1 MRKGKL
7 LALGLAFCL
16 GVSGVWCFP
25 DSALA
30 AEPQTDKLQSEHVS
44 GQDHITSMDDEGN
57 ITDADSSAKLIENP
71 AGPNKSRSGEP
82 QVVNFRTKN
91 NEITEFIEQETAN
104 PGYTNGAYGADAV
117 YLGSANGKY
126 KFMLSGVVGW
136 VKEDEVQVVNLSQAK
151 AVSCYEVKDGKLL
164 HHIVQDMTTPGYAT
178 SLNNGPAPS
187 YLETGT
193 VYYSYDGHYFY
204 TDYGIMVQDYRADQ
218 RTNSV
223 NPQEPYYNYFQY
235 LPMRSQSAYT
245 AEELNKVLDTIVK
258 PDSKMKNIGEA
269 LVENQNTYGVQGLL
283 MAGIAANESN
293 WGKSSISQKKNNL
306 FGLNATD
313 AAPGENA
320 SQYSSVEACIKDFAK
335 GWISEGY
342 LYPEDYRYHGGFLGN
357 KASGLNVKYASDPY
371 WGEKAANIVWR
382 LDSAMGE
389 KDANAHTL
397 AVKEM
402 IPGKHL
408 SVNVRKERSASST
421 RLYKTGKAAN
431 YVVLLREEEPQEG
444 FYEIQSDA
452 VLDKGRNTVV
462 KKNGA
467 YHFDSMYAYMS
478 ADYLTVV
485 SPKQTGE
492 QQQEQNQEENQE
504 QLPQE
509 PENEGENIPAEK
521 TLDSIR
527 IVNPPA
533 KTVYTEGEVFAAEGM
548 KVMAKWS
555 NGTENDISTEIIYL
569 QKPLQ
574 LSDTEL
580 RIQYTYEGVTKEVI
594 QKITV
599 SPKVEIKPAALFI
612 TPDTVEL
619 KPGESQQFQAEI
631 KNQEMSELLW
641 EVLGNQSAQ
650 TVVDSNGKLTLGQ
663 DETADKLLVRVS
675 LKADAGITTDAMI
688 TLMKSPESEGSK
700 EEGQVEKPEV
710 PQQEKPEEGEGQQE
724 VPQPDGESEEI
735 KTDSSHE
742 EKEEPYVEGQK
753 IEGQKAEKQSPQK
766 DSEKVNGRSVKTGDN
781 LQTGFWILLL
791 SVSGLIGAG
800 AYQSRKKK

>member
-7 LALGLAFCL
+7 LAWGLAFCL
-16 GVSGVWCFP
+16 GVSGVWYFS

-30 AEPQTDKLQSEHVS
+30 AEPQTDKLQNEYVS

-71 AGPNKSRSGEP
+71 AGPKKTRSGEP

-136 VKEDEVQVVNLSQAK
+136 VKEDEVQVVNLSQVK

-187 YLETGT
+187 YLEPGT

-204 TDYGIMVQDYRADQ
+204 THYGVMVQDYRADQ

-223 NPQEPYYNYFQY
+223 NPQEAYYNYFQY
-235 LPMRSQSAYT
+235 LPMRSKSAYT
-245 AEELNKVLDTIVK
+245 AEELNKALDTIVK
-258 PDSKMKNIGEA
+258 PDSKMKSIGEA
-269 LVENQNTYGVQGLL
+269 LVKNQNTYGVQGLL

-408 SVNVRKERSASST
+408 SVNVRKERNASST

-467 YHFDSMYAYMS
+467 YHFDAMYAYMS

-485 SPKQTGE
+485 STKQTGE
-492 QQQEQNQEENQE
+492 EQQEQP
-504 QLPQE
+504 PQK
-509 PENEGENIPAEK
+509 PETEGENIPAEK
-521 TLDSIR
+521 TLDSIK
-527 IVNPPA
+527 IVNPPV
-533 KTVYTEGEVFAAEGM
+533 KTVYTEGEAFEAEGI

-555 NGTENDISTEIIYL
+555 DGTENDISTEIMYS

-580 RIQYTYEGVTKEVI
+580 RIQYTYGVVTKETI

-599 SPKVEIKPAALFI
+599 SPKEEIKPAALFV

-641 EVLGNQSAQ
+641 EVLGKQSAQ

-675 LKADAGITTDAMI
+675 LKVDASITADAMI
-688 TLMKSPESEGSK
+688 TLMKSPELEGSG
-700 EEGQVEKPEV
+700 EDSRVENSEV
-710 PQQEKPEEGEGQQE
+710 PQQEQTETGEETPEA
-724 VPQPDGESEEI
+724 PRSEES
-735 KTDSSHE
+735 K
-742 EKEEPYVEGQK
+742 EPYVKGQK
-753 IEGQKAEKQSPQK
+753 IEGQKAEKQSVQK

>member
-7 LALGLAFCL
+7 LAWGLAFCL
-16 GVSGVWCFP
+16 GVSGVWYFS

-30 AEPQTDKLQSEHVS
+30 AEPQTDKLQNEYVS
-44 GQDHITSMDDEGN
+44 GKDHITSMDDEGN

-71 AGPNKSRSGEP
+71 AGPKKTRSGEP

-136 VKEDEVQVVNLSQAK
+136 VKEDEVQVVNLSQVK

-187 YLETGT
+187 YLEPGT

-204 TDYGIMVQDYRADQ
+204 THYGVMVQDYRADQ

-223 NPQEPYYNYFQY
+223 NPQEAYYNYFQY
-235 LPMRSQSAYT
+235 LPMRSKSAYT
-245 AEELNKVLDTIVK
+245 AEELNKALDTIVK
-258 PDSKMKNIGEA
+258 PDSKMKSIGEA
-269 LVENQNTYGVQGLL
+269 LVKNQNTYGVQGLL

-389 KDANAHTL
+389 KDANPHTL

-408 SVNVRKERSASST
+408 SVNVRKERNASST

-467 YHFDSMYAYMS
+467 YHFDAMYAYMS

-485 SPKQTGE
+485 STKQTGE
-492 QQQEQNQEENQE
+492 EQQEQP
-504 QLPQE
+504 PQK

-521 TLDSIR
+521 TLDSIK
-527 IVNPPA
+527 IVNPPV
-533 KTVYTEGEVFAAEGM
+533 KTVYTEGEAFAAEGM

-555 NGTENDISTEIIYL
+555 DGTENDISTEIMYS

-580 RIQYTYEGVTKEVI
+580 RIQYTYGVVTKEAI

-599 SPKVEIKPAALFI
+599 SQKEEIKPAALFV

-641 EVLGNQSAQ
+641 EVLGKQSAQ

-675 LKADAGITTDAMI
+675 LKADASITADAMI
-688 TLMKSPESEGSK
+688 TLMKSPELEGSG
-700 EEGQVEKPEV
+700 EDSRVENPEV
-710 PQQEKPEEGEGQQE
+710 PQQEKTETGEETPEA
-724 VPQPDGESEEI
+724 PRSEES
-735 KTDSSHE
+735 K
-742 EKEEPYVEGQK
+742 EPYVEGQK
-753 IEGQKAEKQSPQK
+753 IEGQKAEKQSVQK

>member
-7 LALGLAFCL
+7 LAWGLAFCL
-16 GVSGVWCFP
+16 GVSGVWYFS

-30 AEPQTDKLQSEHVS
+30 AEPQTDKLQNEYVS

-71 AGPNKSRSGEP
+71 AGPNKTRSGEP

-136 VKEDEVQVVNLSQAK
+136 VKEDEVQVVNLSQVK

-187 YLETGT
+187 YLEPGT

-204 TDYGIMVQDYRADQ
+204 TDYGVMVQDYRADQ

-223 NPQEPYYNYFQY
+223 NPQEAYYNYFQY
-235 LPMRSQSAYT
+235 LPMRSKSAYT
-245 AEELNKVLDTIVK
+245 AEELNKALDTIVK

-269 LVENQNTYGVQGLL
+269 LVKNQNTYGVQGLL

-408 SVNVRKERSASST
+408 SVNVRKERNASST

-467 YHFDSMYAYMS
+467 YHFDAMYAYMS

-485 SPKQTGE
+485 STKQTGE
-492 QQQEQNQEENQE
+492 EQQEQP
-504 QLPQE
+504 PQK

-521 TLDSIR
+521 TLDSIK
-527 IVNPPA
+527 IVNPPV
-533 KTVYTEGEVFAAEGM
+533 KTVYTEGEAFEAEGI

-555 NGTENDISTEIIYL
+555 DGTENDISTEIMYS

-580 RIQYTYEGVTKEVI
+580 RIQYTYGVVTKETI

-599 SPKVEIKPAALFI
+599 SPKEEIKPAALFV

-641 EVLGNQSAQ
+641 EVLGKQSAQ

-675 LKADAGITTDAMI
+675 LKADASITADAMI
-688 TLMKSPESEGSK
+688 TLMKSPELEGSG
-700 EEGQVEKPEV
+700 EDSRVENSEV
-710 PQQEKPEEGEGQQE
+710 PQQEQTETGEETPEA
-724 VPQPDGESEEI
+724 PRSEES
-735 KTDSSHE
+735 K
-742 EKEEPYVEGQK
+742 EPYVKGQK
-753 IEGQKAEKQSPQK
+753 IEGQKAEKQSVQK

>member
-1 MRKGKL
+1 MQQ
-7 LALGLAFCL
+7 C
-16 GVSGVWCFP
+16 
-25 DSALA
+25 
-30 AEPQTDKLQSEHVS
+30 
-44 GQDHITSMDDEGN
+44 
-57 ITDADSSAKLIENP
+57 
-71 AGPNKSRSGEP
+71 RSD
-82 QVVNFRTKN
+82 VV
-91 NEITEFIEQETAN
+91 
-104 PGYTNGAYGADAV
+104 
-117 YLGSANGKY
+117 L
-126 KFMLSGVVGW
+126 
-136 VKEDEVQVVNLSQAK
+136 
-151 AVSCYEVKDGKLL
+151 VSCYEVKDGKLL

-187 YLETGT
+187 YLEPGT

-204 TDYGIMVQDYRADQ
+204 THYGVMVQDYRADQ

-223 NPQEPYYNYFQY
+223 NPQEAYYNYFQY
-235 LPMRSQSAYT
+235 LPMRSKSAYT
-245 AEELNKVLDTIVK
+245 AEELNKALDTIVK
-258 PDSKMKNIGEA
+258 PDSKMKSIGEA
-269 LVENQNTYGVQGLL
+269 LVKNQNTYGVQGLL

-408 SVNVRKERSASST
+408 SVNVRKERNASST

-467 YHFDSMYAYMS
+467 YHFDAMYAYMS

-485 SPKQTGE
+485 STKQTGE
-492 QQQEQNQEENQE
+492 EQQEQP
-504 QLPQE
+504 PQK
-509 PENEGENIPAEK
+509 PETEGENIPAEK
-521 TLDSIR
+521 TLDSIK
-527 IVNPPA
+527 IVNPPV
-533 KTVYTEGEVFAAEGM
+533 KTVHTEGEAFEAEGI

-555 NGTENDISTEIIYL
+555 DGTENDISTEIMYS

-580 RIQYTYEGVTKEVI
+580 RIQYTYGVVTKETI

-599 SPKVEIKPAALFI
+599 SPKEEIKPAALFV

-641 EVLGNQSAQ
+641 EVLGKQSAQ

-675 LKADAGITTDAMI
+675 LKADASITADAMI
-688 TLMKSPESEGSK
+688 TLMKSPELEGSG
-700 EEGQVEKPEV
+700 EDSRVENSEV
-710 PQQEKPEEGEGQQE
+710 PQQEQTETGEETPEA
-724 VPQPDGESEEI
+724 PRSEES
-735 KTDSSHE
+735 K
-742 EKEEPYVEGQK
+742 EPYVKGQK
-753 IEGQKAEKQSPQK
+753 IEGQKAEKQSVQK

>member
-7 LALGLAFCL
+7 LAWGLAFCL
-16 GVSGVWCFP
+16 GVSGVWYFS

-30 AEPQTDKLQSEHVS
+30 AEPQTDKLQNEYVS

-71 AGPNKSRSGEP
+71 AGPKKTRSGEP

-136 VKEDEVQVVNLSQAK
+136 VKEDEVQVVNLSQVK

-187 YLETGT
+187 YLEPGT

-204 TDYGIMVQDYRADQ
+204 THYGVMVQDYRADQ

-223 NPQEPYYNYFQY
+223 NPQEAYYNYFQY
-235 LPMRSQSAYT
+235 LPMRSKSAYT
-245 AEELNKVLDTIVK
+245 AEELNKALDTIVK
-258 PDSKMKNIGEA
+258 PDSKMKSIGEA
-269 LVENQNTYGVQGLL
+269 LVKNQNTYGVQGLL

-408 SVNVRKERSASST
+408 SVNVRKERNASST

-467 YHFDSMYAYMS
+467 YHFDAMYAYMS

-485 SPKQTGE
+485 STKQTGE
-492 QQQEQNQEENQE
+492 EQQEQP
-504 QLPQE
+504 PQK
-509 PENEGENIPAEK
+509 PETEGENIPAEK
-521 TLDSIR
+521 TLDSIK
-527 IVNPPA
+527 IVNPPV
-533 KTVYTEGEVFAAEGM
+533 KTVYTEGEAFAAEGM

-555 NGTENDISTEIIYL
+555 DGTENDISTEIMYS

-580 RIQYTYEGVTKEVI
+580 RIQYTYGVVTKEAI

-599 SPKVEIKPAALFI
+599 SQKEEIKPAALFV

-641 EVLGNQSAQ
+641 EVLGKQSAQ

-675 LKADAGITTDAMI
+675 LKADASITADAMI
-688 TLMKSPESEGSK
+688 TLMKSPELEGSG
-700 EEGQVEKPEV
+700 EDSRVENPEV
-710 PQQEKPEEGEGQQE
+710 PQQEKTETGEETPEA
-724 VPQPDGESEEI
+724 PRSEES
-735 KTDSSHE
+735 K
-742 EKEEPYVEGQK
+742 EPYVEGQK
-753 IEGQKAEKQSPQK
+753 IEGQKAEKQSVQK

>member
-7 LALGLAFCL
+7 LAWGLAFCL
-16 GVSGVWCFP
+16 GVSGVWYFS

-30 AEPQTDKLQSEHVS
+30 AEPQTDKLQNEYVS

-71 AGPNKSRSGEP
+71 AGPNKTRSGEP

-136 VKEDEVQVVNLSQAK
+136 VKEDEVQVVNLSQVK

-187 YLETGT
+187 YLEPGT

-204 TDYGIMVQDYRADQ
+204 TDYGVMVQDYRADQ

-223 NPQEPYYNYFQY
+223 NPQEAYYNYFQY
-235 LPMRSQSAYT
+235 LPMRSKSAYT
-245 AEELNKVLDTIVK
+245 AEELNKALDTIVK

-269 LVENQNTYGVQGLL
+269 LVKSQNTYGVQGLL

-408 SVNVRKERSASST
+408 SVNVRKERNASST

-467 YHFDSMYAYMS
+467 YHFDAMYAYMS

-485 SPKQTGE
+485 STKQTGE
-492 QQQEQNQEENQE
+492 EQQEQP
-504 QLPQE
+504 PQK

-521 TLDSIR
+521 TLDSIK
-527 IVNPPA
+527 IVNPPV
-533 KTVYTEGEVFAAEGM
+533 KTVYTEGEAFEAEGI

-555 NGTENDISTEIIYL
+555 DGTENDISTEIMYS

-580 RIQYTYEGVTKEVI
+580 RIQYTYGVVTKETI

-599 SPKVEIKPAALFI
+599 SPKEEIKPAALFV

-641 EVLGNQSAQ
+641 EVLGKQSAQ

-675 LKADAGITTDAMI
+675 LKADASITADAMI
-688 TLMKSPESEGSK
+688 TLMKSPELEGSG
-700 EEGQVEKPEV
+700 EDSRVENSEV
-710 PQQEKPEEGEGQQE
+710 PQQEQTETGEETPEA
-724 VPQPDGESEEI
+724 PRSEES
-735 KTDSSHE
+735 K
-742 EKEEPYVEGQK
+742 EPYVKGQK
-753 IEGQKAEKQSPQK
+753 IEGQKAEKQSVQK

>member
-7 LALGLAFCL
+7 LAWGLAFCL
-16 GVSGVWCFP
+16 GVSGVWYFS

-30 AEPQTDKLQSEHVS
+30 AEPQTDKLQNEYVS

-71 AGPNKSRSGEP
+71 AGPKKTRSGEP

-136 VKEDEVQVVNLSQAK
+136 VKEDEVQVVNLSQVK

-187 YLETGT
+187 YLEPGT

-204 TDYGIMVQDYRADQ
+204 THYGVMVQDYRADQ

-223 NPQEPYYNYFQY
+223 NPQEAYYNYFQY
-235 LPMRSQSAYT
+235 LPMRSKSAYT
-245 AEELNKVLDTIVK
+245 AEELNKALDTIVK
-258 PDSKMKNIGEA
+258 PDSKMKSIGEA
-269 LVENQNTYGVQGLL
+269 LVKNQNTYGVQGLL

-408 SVNVRKERSASST
+408 SVNVRKERNASST

-467 YHFDSMYAYMS
+467 YHFDAMYAYMS

-485 SPKQTGE
+485 STKQTGE
-492 QQQEQNQEENQE
+492 EQQEQP
-504 QLPQE
+504 PQK
-509 PENEGENIPAEK
+509 PETEGENIPAEK
-521 TLDSIR
+521 TLDSIK
-527 IVNPPA
+527 IVNPPV
-533 KTVYTEGEVFAAEGM
+533 KTVYTEGEAFEAEGI

-555 NGTENDISTEIIYL
+555 DGTENDISTEIMYS

-580 RIQYTYEGVTKEVI
+580 RIQYTYGVVTKETI

-599 SPKVEIKPAALFI
+599 SPKEEIKPAALFV

-641 EVLGNQSAQ
+641 EVLGKQSAQ

-675 LKADAGITTDAMI
+675 LKADASITADAMI
-688 TLMKSPESEGSK
+688 TLMKSPELEGSG
-700 EEGQVEKPEV
+700 EDSRVENPEV
-710 PQQEKPEEGEGQQE
+710 PQQEQTETGEETPEA
-724 VPQPDGESEEI
+724 PRSEES
-735 KTDSSHE
+735 K
-742 EKEEPYVEGQK
+742 EPYVKGQK
-753 IEGQKAEKQSPQK
+753 IEGQKAEKQSVQK

>member
-7 LALGLAFCL
+7 LAWGLAFCL
-16 GVSGVWCFP
+16 GVSGVWYFS

-30 AEPQTDKLQSEHVS
+30 AEPQTDKLQNEYVS
-44 GQDHITSMDDEGN
+44 GKDHITSMDDEGN

-71 AGPNKSRSGEP
+71 AGPKKTRSGEP

-136 VKEDEVQVVNLSQAK
+136 VKEDEVQVVNLSQVK

-187 YLETGT
+187 YLEPGT

-204 TDYGIMVQDYRADQ
+204 THYGVMVQDYRADQ

-223 NPQEPYYNYFQY
+223 NPQEAYYNYFQY
-235 LPMRSQSAYT
+235 LPMRSKSAYT
-245 AEELNKVLDTIVK
+245 AEELNKALDTIVK
-258 PDSKMKNIGEA
+258 PDSKMKSIGEA
-269 LVENQNTYGVQGLL
+269 LVKNQNTYGVQGLL

-408 SVNVRKERSASST
+408 SVNVRKERNASST

-467 YHFDSMYAYMS
+467 YHFDAMYAYMS

-485 SPKQTGE
+485 STKQTGE
-492 QQQEQNQEENQE
+492 EQQEQP
-504 QLPQE
+504 PQK

-521 TLDSIR
+521 TLDSIK
-527 IVNPPA
+527 IVNPPV
-533 KTVYTEGEVFAAEGM
+533 KTVYTEGEAFAAEGM

-555 NGTENDISTEIIYL
+555 DGTENDISTEIMYS

-580 RIQYTYEGVTKEVI
+580 RIQYTYGVVTKEAI

-599 SPKVEIKPAALFI
+599 SQKEEIKPAALFV

-641 EVLGNQSAQ
+641 EVLGKQSAQ

-675 LKADAGITTDAMI
+675 LKADASITADAMI
-688 TLMKSPESEGSK
+688 TLMKSPELEGSG
-700 EEGQVEKPEV
+700 EDSRVENPEV
-710 PQQEKPEEGEGQQE
+710 PQQEKTETGEETPEA
-724 VPQPDGESEEI
+724 PRSEES
-735 KTDSSHE
+735 K
-742 EKEEPYVEGQK
+742 EPYVEGQK
-753 IEGQKAEKQSPQK
+753 IEGQKAEKQSVQK

>member
-7 LALGLAFCL
+7 LAWGLAFCL
-16 GVSGVWCFP
+16 GVSGVWYFS

-30 AEPQTDKLQSEHVS
+30 AEPQTDKLQNEYVS

-71 AGPNKSRSGEP
+71 AGPKKTRSGEP

-136 VKEDEVQVVNLSQAK
+136 VKEDEVQVVNLSQVK

-187 YLETGT
+187 YLEPGT

-204 TDYGIMVQDYRADQ
+204 THYGVMVQDYRADQ

-223 NPQEPYYNYFQY
+223 NPQEAYYNYFQY
-235 LPMRSQSAYT
+235 LPMRSKSAYT
-245 AEELNKVLDTIVK
+245 AEELNKALDTIVK
-258 PDSKMKNIGEA
+258 PDSKMKSIGEA
-269 LVENQNTYGVQGLL
+269 LVKNQNTYGVQGLL

-408 SVNVRKERSASST
+408 SVNVRKERNASST

-467 YHFDSMYAYMS
+467 YHFDAMYAYMS

-485 SPKQTGE
+485 STKQTGE
-492 QQQEQNQEENQE
+492 EQQEQP
-504 QLPQE
+504 PQK

-521 TLDSIR
+521 TLDSIK
-527 IVNPPA
+527 IVNPPV
-533 KTVYTEGEVFAAEGM
+533 KTVYTEGEAFEAEGI

-555 NGTENDISTEIIYL
+555 DGTENDISTEIMYS

-580 RIQYTYEGVTKEVI
+580 RIQYTYGVVTKETI

-599 SPKVEIKPAALFI
+599 SPKEEIKPAALFV

-641 EVLGNQSAQ
+641 EVLGKQSAQ

-675 LKADAGITTDAMI
+675 LKADASITADAMI
-688 TLMKSPESEGSK
+688 TLMKSPELEGSG
-700 EEGQVEKPEV
+700 EDSRVENSEV
-710 PQQEKPEEGEGQQE
+710 PQQEQTETGEETPEA
-724 VPQPDGESEEI
+724 PRSEES
-735 KTDSSHE
+735 K
-742 EKEEPYVEGQK
+742 EPYVKGQK
-753 IEGQKAEKQSPQK
+753 IEGQKAEKQSVQK

>member
-7 LALGLAFCL
+7 LAWGLAFCL
-16 GVSGVWCFP
+16 GVSGVWYFS

-30 AEPQTDKLQSEHVS
+30 AEPQTDKLQNEYVS

-71 AGPNKSRSGEP
+71 AGPKKTRSGEP

-136 VKEDEVQVVNLSQAK
+136 VKEDEVQVVNLSQVK

-187 YLETGT
+187 YLEPGT

-204 TDYGIMVQDYRADQ
+204 THYGVMVQDYRADQ

-223 NPQEPYYNYFQY
+223 NPQEAYYNYFQY
-235 LPMRSQSAYT
+235 LPMRSKSAYT
-245 AEELNKVLDTIVK
+245 AEELNKALDTIVK
-258 PDSKMKNIGEA
+258 PDSKMKSIGEA
-269 LVENQNTYGVQGLL
+269 LVKNQNTYGVQGLL

-408 SVNVRKERSASST
+408 SVNVRKERNASST

-467 YHFDSMYAYMS
+467 YHFDAMYAYMS

-485 SPKQTGE
+485 STKQTGE
-492 QQQEQNQEENQE
+492 EQQEQP
-504 QLPQE
+504 PQK

-521 TLDSIR
+521 TLDSIK
-527 IVNPPA
+527 IVNPPV
-533 KTVYTEGEVFAAEGM
+533 KTVYTEGEAFAAEGM

-555 NGTENDISTEIIYL
+555 DGTENDISTEIMYS

-580 RIQYTYEGVTKEVI
+580 RIQYTYGVVTKEAI

-599 SPKVEIKPAALFI
+599 SQKEEIKPAALFV

-641 EVLGNQSAQ
+641 EVLGKQSAQ

-675 LKADAGITTDAMI
+675 LKADASITADAMI
-688 TLMKSPESEGSK
+688 TLMKSPELEGSG
-700 EEGQVEKPEV
+700 EDSRVENPEV
-710 PQQEKPEEGEGQQE
+710 PQQEKTETGEETPEA
-724 VPQPDGESEEI
+724 PRSEES
-735 KTDSSHE
+735 K
-742 EKEEPYVEGQK
+742 EPYVEGQK
-753 IEGQKAEKQSPQK
+753 IEGQKAEKQSVQK